1 MSDFHKTGRPTS
13 ALSKALFGVLVV
25 VALMIFVLWRT
36 ENPRLARYRLAL
48 IDAAAPALE
57 AVAGPSNTVARL
69 FDDVRSL
76 SELQAE
82 NARLRERVE
91 RLESWRSAAQRLE
104 EENARLRALAQV
116 TLPIQVSYVTAEVI
130 GDAGGPYSD
139 SVLVNVGLGDGVE
152 DGAPALDARGLVG
165 RAVGVGERSTR
176 VLLLTDPSSRVPV
189 RIGDEGVRAIL
200 VGDES
205 GAPLLEYTSTRA
217 FVPNGARIETS
228 GKGGVFPKGLLVGR
242 VAADETGAA
251 RAALAADF
259 ERLEF
264 LRILRSPKE
273 ATTPPPSGRLILRID
288 APELGGAAPE
298 TPPAESPA
306 TAPAGAGG
314 DG

>member
-1 MSDFHKTGRPTS
+1 MSDFHKPARPTS
-13 ALSKALFGVLVV
+13 ALSKVLFGLLVV
-25 VALMIFVLWRT
+25 AALMIFVLWRT
-36 ENPRLARYRLAL
+36 ENPRLARYRLAM

-57 AVAGPSNTVARL
+57 AVAGPSNAVAHM

-82 NARLRERVE
+82 NARLRERIQ
-91 RLESWRSAAQRLE
+91 RLEAWRSTAQRLE
-104 EENARLRALAQV
+104 EENARLRVLAKV
-116 TLPIQVSYVTAEVI
+116 TLPIQISYVTAEVI

-152 DGAPALDARGLVG
+152 DGAPALDSKGLVG

-176 VLLLTDPSSRVPV
+176 VLLLTDPTSRVPV

-200 VGDES
+200 VGDET

-251 RAALAADF
+251 RAALAGDF

-288 APELGGAAPE
+288 DVAPAQPAPKP
-298 TPPAESPA
+298 TPAED
-306 TAPAGAGG
+306 G

>member
-1 MSDFHKTGRPTS
+1 MSDFHKSARRTS

-25 VALMIFVLWRT
+25 ISLMIFVLWRT
-36 ENPRLARYRLAL
+36 ENPRLARYRLAM

-57 AVAGPSNTVARL
+57 AVAGPSNAVAHL

-82 NARLRERVE
+82 NARLRERIG
-91 RLESWRSAAQRLE
+91 RLESWRSTAQRLE
-104 EENARLRALAQV
+104 EENARLRALAKV

-130 GDAGGPYSD
+130 GDAGGPFSD

-152 DGAPALDARGLVG
+152 DGAPALDAKGLIG

-176 VLLLTDPSSRVPV
+176 VLLLTDPTSRVPV

-200 VGDES
+200 IGDET
-205 GAPLLEYTSTRA
+205 GAPLLEYTSNRA

-251 RAALAADF
+251 RAALAGDF

-273 ATTPPPSGRLILRID
+273 ATTPPPSGRLIFRID
-288 APELGGAAPE
+288 SPELLPDAAAPAAAGD
-298 TPPAESPA
+298 P
-306 TAPAGAGG
+306 TAPAEANT